1 MIWQFASRYFRAKK
15 STNAINII
23 AWVSVS
29 AIAVGAGA
37 LIVILSVFNG
47 FEGLVKSLY
56 TTFYPSVKISAVTG
70 KSITLTAAQL
80 KQIAAVKG
88 VADMTEVVEEK
99 AVLRYG
105 EGDQTI
111 AILKGVDNNYNK
123 VAAVDKS
130 IAHGKFDTG
139 DENGYK
145 AILGVDL
152 ELALGVDLERDLTP
166 VSVYLPRRNVKSV
179 TTPEDALG
187 SGILY
192 PSGSFAIQQE
202 FNSKYVITNISFMR
216 GLLGMNN
223 DEMSALEVK
232 GVSGLDDVVLK
243 QRLQAVLGNGFTVE
257 TRYEQNQALYA
268 IMQTERWAVYVIMS
282 FILVIAA
289 FNMIGSLYMLVMEKR
304 KDITI
309 LNAMGARSRLIMRI
323 FLTEGL
329 IIAGIGTVIGF
340 GISIV
345 FCLLQQKFGFI
356 KLEEDSFLVSAYPVS
371 MHISDFILVSVTI
384 LVIGM
389 AASWYPAKRA
399 ARQHMELKAT

>member
-56 TTFYPSVKISAVTG
+56 TTFYPSVKVSAVSG

-152 ELALGVDLERDLTP
+152 ELALGVDIERDLTP

-202 FNSKYVITNISFMR
+202 FNSKYVITNIAFMR

-232 GVSGLDDVVLK
+232 GVAGLDDTVLK

-309 LNAMGARSRLIMRI
+309 LNAMGARSQLIMRI

-329 IIAGIGTVIGF
+329 IIAGIGTLIGF
-340 GISIV
+340 TISIV
-345 FCLLQQKFGFI
+345 FCLLQQQFGFI
-356 KLEEDSFLVSAYPVS
+356 KLEEDSFLVNAYPVS